1 MCVCDGGVYVVPNE
15 SSDSSDD
22 EGDNEDAPDTVGTNE
37 ATSTG
42 PSTADEGEAPGPSTA
57 NEGEAPGP
65 STANEGEAPGPSTAN
80 EAPGSS
86 DINEGEEDESDLK
99 LAWEI
104 LELARVICQKLVP
117 YYSNTVLYVWWLCAD
132 KMVRRTS

>member
-22 EGDNEDAPDTVGTNE
+22 EGDNEDAPDIIG
-37 ATSTG
+37 
-42 PSTADEGEAPGPSTA
+42 TA